1 MKLSEENADLFFK
14 LMLPLLAYVNR
25 KLELL
30 PEVSTLEGFEKIPFG
45 DKAVI
50 RDLLYENIHL
60 IDSFIDEN
68 PEDLPMKELSI
79 VASWKN
85 FIKGDFYIERFL
97 KKHAVFISD
106 DSKVY
111 AVLSLR
117 NSLDEMIPAY
127 TLPIRV
133 QTVLLRFQ
141 DEIVYDGFIAPYQIT
156 FGSGYR
162 EDLKRIYQK
171 AKKQD
176 KIIFSL
182 NPDAPSAQIKKPA
195 KPLKDW
201 KPEIKELV
209 EKALPL
215 RGGSGQSELLSP
227 TFSLVKASL
236 ELADLATENKIEQEK
251 IYKCLEKIERH
262 CGNIQKELY
271 YYDD

>member
-1 MKLSEENADLFFK
+1 MKLSEENANLFFK

-30 PEVSTLEGFEKIPFG
+30 PEVSTLEDFEKISFG

-50 RDLLYENIHL
+50 RDGLYENIHL

-68 PEDLPMKELSI
+68 LEEFPMKELAV

-106 DSKVY
+106 DDKVY

-127 TLPIRV
+127 ALPIRV
-133 QTVLLRFQ
+133 RTVLLRFQ

-162 EDLKRIYQK
+162 EDLKRIYLK

-182 NPDAPSAQIKKPA
+182 NPDAVSTQTKKIS
-195 KPLKDW
+195 KSVKNW

-209 EKALPL
+209 EKASTL
-215 RGGSGQSELLSP
+215 RGGSGQSEILSP

-236 ELADLATENKIEQEK
+236 ELADLATEKKIAHEE
-251 IYKCLEKIERH
+251 IYKCFEKIERH
-262 CGNIQKELY
+262 FNNIQKELY
-271 YYDD
+271 YLDD